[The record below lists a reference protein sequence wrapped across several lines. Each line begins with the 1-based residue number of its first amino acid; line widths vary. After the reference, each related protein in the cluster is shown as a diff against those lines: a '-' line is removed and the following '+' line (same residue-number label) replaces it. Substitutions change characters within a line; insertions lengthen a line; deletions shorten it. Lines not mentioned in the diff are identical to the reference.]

1 MEAIQRCDLTEE
13 ELNEIFDY
21 GTLNG
26 IIIEWDDH
34 YTQVTLIED

>member
-1 MEAIQRCDLTEE
+1 MEAIQRCDLTED
-13 ELNEIFDY
+13 ELSEIFDY

>member
-1 MEAIQRCDLTEE
+1 MEAIQRCDLTEV
-13 ELNEIFDY
+13 ELNEIFEY

-26 IIIEWDDH
+26 IIVEWDDH

>member
-1 MEAIQRCDLTEE
+1 MTIIQRENLTES
-13 ELNEIFDY
+13 ELDEIFEY

-26 IIIEWDDH
+26 IIVEWDDH